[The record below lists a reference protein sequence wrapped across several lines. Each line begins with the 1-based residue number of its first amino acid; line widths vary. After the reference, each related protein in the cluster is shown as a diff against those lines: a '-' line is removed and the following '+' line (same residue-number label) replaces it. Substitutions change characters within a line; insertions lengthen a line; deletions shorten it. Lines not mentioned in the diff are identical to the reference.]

1 MMTVA
6 KPQADGIAGIVLT
19 LSPVPRIVDTRE
31 STVPNGYKSA
41 YGVLE
46 VEGEMRFNYVAGS
59 NVGSRAYFLES
70 ENKYKLFKLANR

>member
-1 MMTVA
+1 MTVA

-46 VEGEMRFNYVAGS
+46 VGR
-59 NVGSRAYFLES
+59 RS
-70 ENKYKLFKLANR
+70 EAELCDWQ